1 MISIRQLLNT
11 APKDGTYIEVF
22 IMTPPYAVIR
32 NVYWC
37 QDAADWAEGGRIF
50 KRGKTALWL
59 SFLFSGLF
67 FCLTSLCYLLL
78 HATMV

>member
-50 KRGKTALWL
+50 NPPLPATATWRLMDEAVDTITP
-59 SFLFSGLF
+59 SRP
-67 FCLTSLCYLLL
+67 
-78 HATMV
+78 